1 MQDQKLLQL
10 LTSDKREKAFV
21 KIYRYFPKVAR
32 FICKHGGTKEEAQD
46 VFQEALLIFYR
57 KATTPDFIL
66 TAKIETYVFSICK
79 YLWKDQLRKKNT
91 QTNLFEQA
99 FLKDETI
106 STEVY
111 VQEEE
116 KYQLAEK
123 ALKSIGEKCLKLL
136 SLFYIDQKKMQ
147 EIATMLG
154 FTSASSAKTQ
164 KYKCLERAKNE
175 LRTLNANR

>member
-1 MQDQKLLQL
+1 MQDQSVLQL
-10 LTSDKREKAFV
+10 LTSEKREKAFV
-21 KIYRYFPKVAR
+21 KIYRYFPKVSR

-57 KATTPDFIL
+57 KATSPDFKL
-66 TAKIETYVFSICK
+66 TARIETYIFSICK
-79 YLWKDQLRKKNT
+79 YVWKDQLHKKNK
-91 QTNLFEQA
+91 QTDSFKQA

-106 STEVY
+106 STEVH

-123 ALKSIGEKCLKLL
+123 ALRSIGEKCLQLL
-136 SLFYIDQKKMQ
+136 SLFYIDKKKMQ
-147 EIATMLG
+147 EIATLLG
-154 FTSASSAKTQ
+154 FTSAASAKTQ

-175 LRTLNANR
+175 LRTLKANR